1 MTAEEIEA
9 VAEFVLALGSSN
21 DEAVVVPNVSP
32 GTSTGR
38 LYTQLCATCHGDDGK
53 GRGTVAP
60 FGENLD
66 AASVAAMIVNGGS
79 RMPDYPD
86 LSEASLNALVAHT
99 LLLANGEPP
108 ADVAADGDSEA
119 VAAAALGTNDPT
131 PSPIHDVQTADGS
144 GLPTTALVVVALG
157 LLGLAGG
164 VVYTRMRA
172 SRAVAQ

>member
-1 MTAEEIEA
+1 
-9 VAEFVLALGSSN
+9 
-21 DEAVVVPNVSP
+21 
-32 GTSTGR
+32 
-38 LYTQLCATCHGDDGK
+38 
-53 GRGTVAP
+53 
-60 FGENLD
+60 
-66 AASVAAMIVNGGS
+66 AMIVNGGS

-119 VAAAALGTNDPT
+119 AALGTNDPT
-131 PSPIHDVQTADGS
+131 PSPIHDVQTDDGS